1 MKIEQLRQMV
11 ELSRTGSMNQAAA
24 NLFMSQPNLSI
35 SIRNLEEELG
45 AELVMRGSRG
55 VTLTTHG
62 EEFVAYAESVVAQFD
77 RLGALCQTFERSPVP
92 EFSLVNTRYRFA
104 VDAAARLSQRAEPVS
119 LKIREGGWSMAVES
133 VRKGDSEIGVL
144 GFMCMYR
151 KDLIRQFKA
160 KDMEY
165 HMLAKNTLC
174 VEVGKGS
181 PLYDLPDGSKLTTK
195 MLEGYPQIR
204 HEGMDYSHFTDR
216 RQKMKLPVPACEFL
230 VSNRA
235 VARELLETT
244 PAYMICHMEQ
254 APYRYVKY
262 YSNARVLPLED
273 VSVESEVGWIHRS
286 DKPLSPLAQEYVRIL
301 ASYFE

>member
-11 ELSRTGSMNQAAA
+11 ELARTGSMNQAAA

-45 AELVMRGSRG
+45 AELVIRGSRG

-62 EEFVAYAESVVAQFD
+62 EEFVEYAESVIAQFD
-77 RLGALCQTFERSPVP
+77 RLGALCQTFEQSPVP

-104 VDAAARLSQRAEPVS
+104 VDAAARLTHNSEPIR
-119 LKIREGGWSMAVES
+119 LKIREGVWNMAVES

-144 GFMCMYR
+144 GFMSMYR

-165 HMLAKNTLC
+165 HMLARNSLC
-174 VEVGKGS
+174 VEVGRGS
-181 PLYDLPDGSKLTTK
+181 PFYDLPEGTKLTTK

-216 RQKMKLPVPACEFL
+216 RQKMRLPVPTAEYL
-230 VSNRA
+230 VNNRA

-244 PAYMICHMEQ
+244 PAYMICHLEQ

-262 YSNARVLPLED
+262 YDHARVFPLED
-273 VSVESEVGWIHRS
+273 VSVESEVGWICRA

-301 ASYFE
+301 GTFFE

>member
-11 ELSRTGSMNQAAA
+11 ELSRTKSMNQAAA

-45 AELVMRGSRG
+45 VELVMRGSRG

-62 EEFVAYAESVVAQFD
+62 EEFVEYAESVIAQFD
-77 RLGALCQTFERSPVP
+77 RLGNLCQSFEHSSVP
-92 EFSLVNTRYRFA
+92 EFSLANTRYRFA
-104 VDAAARLSQRAEPVS
+104 VDAAARLARVSEPVN
-119 LKIREGGWSMAVES
+119 LKIREGGWSMVVES

-144 GFMCMYR
+144 GFMSMYR

-165 HMLAKNTLC
+165 HKLAQNTLC
-174 VEVGKGS
+174 VEVGRGS
-181 PLYDLPDGSKLTTK
+181 PFFNLPEGTMLTAK
-195 MLEGYPQIR
+195 MLEGYPQVR

-216 RQKMKLPVPACEFL
+216 RQKMKLPIPTGEYL

-235 VARELLETT
+235 VARELLENT
-244 PAYMICHMEQ
+244 PAYMICHLEQ
-254 APYRYVKY
+254 APYRHAAY
-262 YSNARVLPLED
+262 YPNARVLPLEG
-273 VSVESEVGWIHRS
+273 VSVESEVGWIRRT
-286 DKPLSPLAQEYVRIL
+286 DKPLSPLAEEYIRIL
-301 ASYFE
+301 QTYFQ